1 MAVTASITPG
11 AVVTENSKITVSLLN
26 QIANPTVDLSGSIQ
40 GLSLGNNAV
49 YDANVNASAAIQFSK
64 LATLNTG
71 QILVGNAGV
80 PTAADLSGD
89 ATIAADGAVTIA
101 NDAINAAK
109 LADGAVDG
117 AAIAMGSDAQ
127 GDILYYDGTS
137 YVRLGAGTDGQ
148 FLKTQGA
155 SANPVWASPA
165 DTNTDTSGLSFQFE
179 TSGTGTFTVPSGVTK
194 VLVQAQ
200 GGGSGSYG
208 QYDGGGG
215 GYFEKSLT
223 VTAGEEIDYSVGAAG
238 TNGPSN
244 NYGGVTAG
252 GNTSIT
258 MENGDVF
265 SAGGAPV
272 PNFNTGALSAATNS
286 GLASGDVDISIARN
300 YSSGILASRGAG
312 GIGQG
317 VAGQT
322 STITPSGGFVKFI
335 Y

>member
-1 MAVTASITPG
+1 LAAGSVTN
-11 AVVTENSKITVSLLN
+11 TE
-26 QIANPTVDLSGSIQ
+26 IAT
-40 GLSLGNNAV
+40 
-49 YDANVNASAAIQFSK
+49 SAAIQHDK
-64 LATLNTG
+64 LAALSTG
-71 QILVGNAGV
+71 QLIVGNAGT
-80 PTAADLSGD
+80 PTATTVSGD
-89 ATIAADGAVTIA
+89 VTIAADGAVTIA

-127 GDILYYDGTS
+127 GDILYYNGTS
-137 YVRLGAGTDGQ
+137 YVRLEAGTDGQ

-155 SANPVWASPA
+155 AANPVWASPSDA
-165 DTNTDTSGLSFQFE
+165 DTSGLSFEFAS
-179 TSGTGTFTVPSGVTK
+179 SGTGTFTVPSGVTK

-208 QYDGGGG
+208 QHDGGGG

-238 TNGPSN
+238 NNGPSN
-244 NYGGVTAG
+244 NHGGVTAG
-252 GNTSIT
+252 GNTTIT

-265 SAGGAPV
+265 TAGGAPV
-272 PNFNTGALSAATNS
+272 PNYHTGAVSAATNS
-286 GLASGDVDISIARN
+286 GLASGDVDISLARN
-300 YSSGILASRGAG
+300 YSSGILGGRGAG

-322 STITPSGGFVKFI
+322 STITPTGGFVKFI